1 VGAGV
6 VIASDRC
13 HVLDRSWHW
22 PADSLVIDFAD
33 PDGAAAA
40 IAAAQSE
47 GAPIQAVLPVGGE
60 LPAQVAAAAARRL
73 GLAANAPS
81 AMTAAGNKLVLRTR
95 LAAPL
100 PRFICVERGAEPLG
114 VAARIAAP
122 GGVGFPCV
130 VKPLMLSGSRGV
142 MRADDPARW
151 PRRSRGCRG
160 CSPTPRCAEADP
172 AAAEQILIESFV
184 PGPSSRSKGS

>member
-1 VGAGV
+1 ML
-6 VIASDRC
+6 ASDRC

-81 AMTAAGNKLVLRTR
+81 AMTAAGNKLALRTR

-100 PRFICVERGAEPLG
+100 PRFICVETR
-114 VAARIAAP
+114 
-122 GGVGFPCV
+122 
-130 VKPLMLSGSRGV
+130 
-142 MRADDPARW
+142 
-151 PRRSRGCRG
+151 RRSARG
-160 CSPTPRCAEADP
+160 SPTGSPPR
-172 AAAEQILIESFV
+172 AASASRAW
-184 PGPSSRSKGS
+184 SSR